1 MIEHHAPGTTGQA
14 IIEEGEVIDHWLWK
28 EASTPESY
36 IDSLEILSWICFMA
50 DITLIGIS

>member
-28 EASTPESY
+28 EASTPESC